1 MDTNGIIIDL
11 SGHPDAVSNLLG
23 YFVEN
28 RTIYDSF
35 YIPSIDKSFDDS
47 IRGAVK
53 GHKLIDVPL
62 GIIVYERTASV
73 AKFCAL
79 AFQNLQP
86 GKICGA
92 TTMGLVNLVEYYPIN
107 DSFYLLALTQEAAGE
122 VHKL

>member
-11 SGHPDAVSNLLG
+11 SDNKGGHPDAVSNLLG

-79 AFQNLQP
+79 PF
-86 GKICGA
+86 KISNRERYVVLPLWGWSIWLN
-92 TTMGLVNLVEYYPIN
+92 TTPLMIPFIYWL
-107 DSFYLLALTQEAAGE
+107 
-122 VHKL
+122 